1 MQITRKRRTK
11 ISLKKNWWLTA
22 FISLFLLIPGC
33 RQTSSQQPLEPSGQE
48 INNSFEIIKNLGL
61 QQEKAYDFLQ
71 AITAVG
77 GRLTGSPEASRAVD
91 VATNLMTSLG
101 LDRVETE
108 PVTVRR
114 WVRGERE
121 QALVKSQKIGQQSLN
136 ICVLGNSRGTPA
148 DGLEVGV
155 VEIGSLEELAAFKD
169 QITGRIVFFN
179 TPMDRTTVEPFAAYR
194 QAAQF
199 RVHGASEAARYG
211 AAAAVIRSSTFR
223 LDDNPHTGLMEY
235 EPKWPAIP
243 AAAISTAG
251 AENLHRWLQ
260 QDPELKLWIRM
271 NCRQEEPVVSANV
284 IGQLTGLE
292 KPEEILL
299 VGGHLDSWDL
309 SPGAHDDAAGCAVAL
324 EVLRL
329 IKEAGLK
336 PKRTIR
342 AVLFMDEE
350 FGGSGGKAYAAS
362 RTRQGEKHLLAIEQ
376 DRGGFAPLGLAF
388 SQEKLSIKLQ
398 PLFEEY
404 LRPLGINW
412 IRTGG
417 GGVDIAPLREQG
429 TVLGTLIPE
438 AQRYFDYHHSSL
450 DVPEAVNPREL
461 ELQAV
466 ILAMVVY
473 YLAQEGV

>member
-1 MQITRKRRTK
+1 MKITRKGRIK
-11 ISLKKNWWLTA
+11 ISLKKNWCLLVM
-22 FISLFLLIPGC
+22 ISLLIIPGC
-33 RQTSSQQPLEPSGQE
+33 RQTRSPQPEETALQE
-48 INNSFEIIKNLGL
+48 IKNIFEIIKNLGL
-61 QQEKAYDFLQ
+61 QQEKAYDFLLD
-71 AITAVG
+71 ITAVG
-77 GRLTGSPEASRAVD
+77 GRLTGSPAADRAVE
-91 VATNLMTSLG
+91 VAINLMNSIG

-114 WVRGERE
+114 WVRGEIE

-136 ICVLGNSRGTPA
+136 ICALGNSLGTPA
-148 DGLEVGV
+148 DGLEARV
-155 VEIGSLEELAAFKD
+155 VEISSLEELAAFKD
-169 QITGRIVFFN
+169 RIPGRIVFFN
-179 TPMDRTTVEPFAAYR
+179 TPMDRTTVEPFAAYSR
-194 QAAQF
+194 AAQF
-199 RVHGASEAARYG
+199 RVHGAAEAARYG
-211 AAAAVIRSSTFR
+211 AVAAVVRSSTFR
-223 LDDNPHTGLMEY
+223 QDDNPHTGLMEY
-235 EPKWPAIP
+235 DQKWPAIP
-243 AAAISTAG
+243 AAAISTVG

-271 NCRQEEPVVSANV
+271 NCRKGETVVTANV

-292 KPEEILL
+292 KPEEIIL

-350 FGGSGGKAYAAS
+350 FGGTGGQAYAAS
-362 RTRQGEKHLLAIEQ
+362 RARQGEKHLLAIEQ
-376 DRGGFAPLGLAF
+376 DRGGFAPVGLAF
-388 SQEKLSIKLQ
+388 SREDLSIKLQ

-404 LRPLGINW
+404 LGPLGINW

-417 GGVDIAPLREQG
+417 GGVDIAFLREQG

-466 ILAMVVY
+466 ILALVVY